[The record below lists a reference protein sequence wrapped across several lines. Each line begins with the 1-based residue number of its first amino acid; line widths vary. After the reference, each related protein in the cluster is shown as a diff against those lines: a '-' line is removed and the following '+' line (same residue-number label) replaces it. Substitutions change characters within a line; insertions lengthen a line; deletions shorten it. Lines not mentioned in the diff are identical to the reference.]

1 MEPIGPIGGAADRIT
16 PAQLSPA
23 RTVPG
28 GLASSGAAA
37 SASSATISS
46 QTMSI
51 QSSQT
56 SITQVS
62 SQVDTFLNALG
73 ADLQNNE
80 LLRMVI
86 GLLILQL
93 LLGMDGEGGGRGG
106 NESGALARL
115 SSSSQSSRMLLVQ
128 SSTSVVQ
135 FDYAATEL
143 SVASGMQSSAGAQPD
158 GDPGEQIDLSA

>member
-16 PAQLSPA
+16 PAQVPA
-23 RTVPG
+23 GRGTAG
-28 GLASSGAAA
+28 ELASADAAVLG
-37 SASSATISS
+37 SSATVSS

-51 QSSQT
+51 HSTQT

-62 SQVDTFLNALG
+62 SQVDAFLNALG
-73 ADLQNNE
+73 ADLQGNE
-80 LLRMVI
+80 LLRMII

-93 LLGMDGEGGGRGG
+93 LLGTDGESGGRADDRL
-106 NESGALARL
+106 GALAQLTSRG
-115 SSSSQSSRMLLVQ
+115 QSSHMLLVQ

-158 GDPGEQIDLSA
+158 GDSGEQIDLSA